1 MNEASTK
8 IMKKSK
14 LLVVLE
20 YIRRHI
26 ILVVINF
33 YLESENNKVVKFYVN
48 ISYHL
53 EVSASGAHVAYLE
66 RQKVWIF
73 KCMNIYLRMSEK
85 NFKSRIT

>member
-1 MNEASTK
+1 
-8 IMKKSK
+8 MKKSK

-20 YIRRHI
+20 YIRRHV

-53 EVSASGAHVAYLE
+53 EVSAYL
-66 RQKVWIF
+66 F
-73 KCMNIYLRMSEK
+73 
-85 NFKSRIT
+85 

>member
-53 EVSASGAHVAYLE
+53 EVSASL
-66 RQKVWIF
+66 F
-73 KCMNIYLRMSEK
+73 
-85 NFKSRIT
+85 